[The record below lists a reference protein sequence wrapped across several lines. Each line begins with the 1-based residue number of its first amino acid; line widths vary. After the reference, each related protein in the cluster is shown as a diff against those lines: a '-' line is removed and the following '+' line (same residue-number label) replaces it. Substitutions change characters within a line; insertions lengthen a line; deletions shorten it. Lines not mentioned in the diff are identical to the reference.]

1 MCHALPVQSPASFP
15 QWPLRLPPS
24 PLSPPPPAQ
33 VSELEKRSAE
43 VARLQAAQRASDV
56 AEIMSLGARLEAVGE
71 EAQQLR
77 TQVALAEEQVRV
89 GTGWL

>member
-1 MCHALPVQSPASFP
+1 M
-15 QWPLRLPPS
+15 
-24 PLSPPPPAQ
+24 PPAQ

-56 AEIMSLGARLEAVGE
+56 AEIMRLGARLEAAGE

-77 TQVALAEEQVRV
+77 TQAAMAEQQVRV
-89 GTGWL
+89 GKGWL